1 MIIQTT
7 IFIILSLLLSSQT
20 FAQYIKINE
29 FMAKNENSIVDED
42 NEYHDWIELHNSHS
56 ETINLNNYSLS
67 DNEDN
72 LNKWQFPNITIAPQS
87 CLLIFASG
95 KNRITSELHTNFKIS
110 SEGESLYLSNP
121 QGTII
126 DFIPAVNLG
135 ADDSFGRLPDGSNNL
150 IHLEHSSPGNSNN
163 NSSQLIFS
171 SPAGFYDE
179 AFNLNIQSLI
189 GDTIYYTIDG
199 SIPTMNSNVF
209 TDSIFIYN
217 RNSEPNYFSEFP
229 TSPDQSL
236 ISYKAWE
243 PPSKILDKG
252 NIIRC
257 VSYKDGIPSSKVY
270 TSTYFVDENIS
281 TKYTL
286 PVISMVTEESN
297 LFDSDSGIYVPG
309 VHFNINNPEWTGNYC
324 KSGIKW
330 EKPVHVE
337 YFDKNG
343 ALGFS
348 QDAGLRIHGGKTR
361 IAAQKS
367 LRLYARNEYD
377 KKYFNYPLLPQ
388 KENTEYKRF
397 ILRTTMGSWHDQSI
411 IKDVLAHEIAK
422 ELNIETQDFQPI
434 IVFLNGEYWGVHTL
448 RDKIDEHYINYEFDL
463 DKDSVD
469 LIGGNYNLIFA
480 GDNSHYK
487 NVLEFIENND
497 IRDLN
502 NYEYLKT
509 QIDIDNYID
518 YQISEMF
525 FANFDWPENNMKL
538 WRPQTENGRWRW
550 IFYDLDAGLKNINYN
565 MFVHCTNTDESI
577 SWPNPPHST
586 FLFRNLLLNSEFVNK
601 FVKRYAEILNSD
613 FSSNSILTKVNSI
626 KELYENEIESHI
638 SRWHFPDNHSKWEI
652 DIEEKLVN
660 FLENR
665 PCSVQENIN
674 DFFNPVSF
682 DFDCNE
688 NADILNLTLAP
699 NPNKGTFFIKN
710 NTAQTIRG
718 NILISSITGRKI
730 YQENYIYLNA
740 YEKKYLYLPK
750 LSNGMYL
757 LSYANSISSE
767 KIKFIILN

>member
-1 MIIQTT
+1 MCFFSCQI
-7 IFIILSLLLSSQT
+7 
-20 FAQYIKINE
+20 FAQHITLNE
-29 FMAKNENSIVDED
+29 FMSKNESSIVDED
-42 NEYHDWIELHNSHS
+42 NEYKDWIELHNSHS

-72 LNKWQFPNITIAPQS
+72 LNKWQFPNITIAPES

-95 KNRITSELHTNFKIS
+95 KNRTTSELHTNFKIS

-126 DFIPAVNLG
+126 DYIPAVNLG
-135 ADDSFGRLPDGSNNL
+135 EDDSFGRLPDGSNNL
-150 IHLEHSSPGNSNN
+150 NYLEHSSPGNSNN
-163 NSSQLIFS
+163 NTSQLIFS

-179 AFNLNIQSLI
+179 AFNLNIQSLL

-199 SIPTMNSNVF
+199 SIPTINSNVF

-217 RNSEPNYFSEFP
+217 RSSDPNYFSEFP

-236 ISYKAWE
+236 EFWPSSEFDNHHWWEQPSIKLNKA
-243 PPSKILDKG
+243 

-257 VSYKDGIPSSKVY
+257 ISYKNGIPSSKVY
-270 TSTYFVDENIS
+270 TNSYFVDENIS

-286 PVISMVTEESN
+286 PIISLVTEESN
-297 LFDSDSGIYVPG
+297 LFDSDSGIYVTG
-309 VHFNINNPEWTGNYC
+309 VHFNINSPEWTGNYYQT
-324 KSGIKW
+324 GEEW
-330 EKPVHVE
+330 EKSVHIE

-361 IAAQKS
+361 LVAQKS
-367 LRLYARNEYD
+367 LRLYARNEYG
-377 KKYFNYPLLPQ
+377 KKAFNYPIFPT
-388 KENTEYKRF
+388 KENHEYKRF
-397 ILRTTMGSWHDQSI
+397 ILRTTMASWHDQSI

-422 ELNIETQDFQPI
+422 DLNIETQDFQPV
-434 IVFLNGEYWGVHTL
+434 IVFINGEYWGIQIL
-448 RDKIDEHYINYEFDL
+448 RDKIDEYYINYEFDV

-469 LIGGNYNLIFA
+469 IIGGNYDLIFA

-487 NVLEFIENND
+487 NLLEFIENNN
-497 IRDLN
+497 INELN
-502 NYEYLKT
+502 NYEYVKT

-525 FANFDWPENNMKL
+525 FANFDWPNNNMKL
-538 WRPQTENGRWRW
+538 WRPQTENGKWRW
-550 IFYDLDAGLKNINYN
+550 IFYDLDAGLKNIDYN

-577 SWPNPPHST
+577 SWPNPPRST
-586 FLFRNLLLNSEFVNK
+586 FLFRNLLLNSDFVNK
-601 FVKRYAEILNSD
+601 FVKRYEEILTSD
-613 FSSNSILTKVNSI
+613 FSRTSILTKIDSI
-626 KELYENEIESHI
+626 KKLYENEIESHI
-638 SRWHFPDNHSKWEI
+638 GRWHFPDSYSKWEA

-665 PCSVQENIN
+665 PCSVQEHIN
-674 DFFNPVSF
+674 DFLSPSSF

-688 NADILNLTLAP
+688 NAATLNLTLAP
-699 NPNKGTFFIKN
+699 NPNNGTFFIKN

-718 NILISSITGRKI
+718 NVVISSITGRKI
-730 YQENYIYLNA
+730 YQESYIYLNA
-740 YEKKYLYLPK
+740 FEKKYIYLPK
-750 LSNGMYL
+750 LSNGVYL
-757 LSYANSISSE
+757 LSHTNSVSSE